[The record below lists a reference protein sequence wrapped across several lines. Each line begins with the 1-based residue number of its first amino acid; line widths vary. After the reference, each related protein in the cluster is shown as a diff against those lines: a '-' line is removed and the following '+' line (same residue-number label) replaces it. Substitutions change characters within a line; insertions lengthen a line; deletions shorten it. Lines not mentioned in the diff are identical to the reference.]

1 MSDQYDVAIIGSRV
15 AGATLAMLLARKG
28 LKTVVVDK
36 ATFPSN
42 KAPCTHTNPAGAVE
56 TVKRI
61 GLYEPFIKAG
71 ADPVKR
77 VDFMLPKG
85 RYSGEIRTDGVPTPG
100 MQLRRITMDNIIV
113 QHARA
118 AGAEVREAFVV
129 RDLIKDQSGKVLG
142 FTGQQQSGGP
152 VQQIRAR
159 LTVAADGKRSIFGNE
174 SSFVKS
180 WPCNRFYYY
189 RYYEP
194 GTPIEPIIWC
204 WDDDPDIV
212 CIGPVGEGL
221 FLGMVAPHMSKFD
234 DFVVDLEDNFDTW
247 MRSKTILRDIIDSA
261 KPVSRIW
268 GRGNL
273 KNTYRD
279 PICNGLV
286 LLGDAGLD
294 IDPLAAQG
302 VGWAFISAEILAD
315 VLGKCFTKD
324 DLSAKALAE
333 FRVRRD
339 ARLLENFKYFSII
352 SLTKKRSPQEQEFM
366 DRAIEDRD
374 LASDLAGIWHLTVA
388 PSKVFGAERFE
399 VPIEK
404 WETEKPLDYA
414 TAVNT

>member
-1 MSDQYDVAIIGSRV
+1 MPQTYDVAIIGSRI
-15 AGATLAMLLARKG
+15 AGSTLAMLLARTG
-28 LKTVVVDK
+28 LKTIAVDK

-42 KAPCTHTNPAGAVE
+42 KAPCTHTNPAGAVD

-61 GLYEPFIKAG
+61 GLYDAFIKAG

-77 VDFMLPKG
+77 VDFMLPYG
-85 RYSGEIRTDGVPTPG
+85 RFVGEIRTNGQPTPG
-100 MQLRRITMDNIIV
+100 LQLRRIVMDNIIV
-113 QHARA
+113 QHARE
-118 AGAEVREAFVV
+118 AGAEIREGFVV
-129 RDLIKDQSGKVLG
+129 RDLIREHSRIAG
-142 FTGQQQSGGP
+142 FTGQDSHGRAQE
-152 VQQIRAR
+152 IRAR
-159 LTVAADGKRSIFGNE
+159 LTVAADGRRSMFGPE
-174 SSFVKS
+174 AGFIKS

-194 GTPIEPIIWC
+194 RTPIEPIIWC

-234 DFVVDLEDNFDTW
+234 EFVIDLEENFNSW
-247 MRSKTILRDIIDSA
+247 MRSKNELREIIDSA

-279 PICNGLV
+279 PICDGLV

-315 VLGKCFTKD
+315 VLGKCFEHD
-324 DLSAKALAE
+324 DLSREALSE
-333 FRVRRD
+333 FRTRRD
-339 ARLLENFKYFSII
+339 ARLLENFKYFSVV
-352 SLTKKRSPQEQEFM
+352 SLTKKRNEQEQEFM
-366 DRAIEDRD
+366 MRAVKDRD
-374 LASDLAGIWHLTVA
+374 LASDLAGIWHMTVL
-388 PSKVFGAERFE
+388 PSKVFGAERFST
-399 VPIEK
+399 PIAD
-404 WETEKPLDYA
+404 WEIEKPLNYA
-414 TAVNT
+414 NTVAT

>member
-1 MSDQYDVAIIGSRV
+1 MSQIYDVAIIGSRV
-15 AGATLAMLLARKG
+15 AGATLAMLLARIG
-28 LKTVVVDK
+28 LKTIAVDK

-56 TVKRI
+56 TVKRV
-61 GLYEPFIKAG
+61 GLYDAFIKAG
-71 ADPVKR
+71 ADPVRR

-85 RYSGEIRTDGVPTPG
+85 RFVGEIRTNGVPTPG
-100 MQLRRITMDNIIV
+100 LQLRRIVMDNIIV
-113 QHARA
+113 QSARA
-118 AGAEVREAFVV
+118 AGAEIQEGFVV
-129 RDLIKDQSGKVLG
+129 RDLVRDTHGRVAG
-142 FTGQQQSGGP
+142 FRGQQSDGR
-152 VQQIRAR
+152 VQEIHAR
-159 LTVAADGKRSIFGNE
+159 LTIAADGRRSMFGSE
-174 SSFVKS
+174 SRFIKS

-189 RYYEP
+189 RYYQP
-194 GTPIEPIIWC
+194 GLPIEPIIWC

-234 DFVVDLEDNFDTW
+234 EFVIDLEENFNNW
-247 MRSKTILRDIIDSA
+247 MRSKDELRAIIDAS

-286 LLGDAGLD
+286 LLGDAGID

-315 VLGKCFTKD
+315 VLANCFKND
-324 DLSAKALAE
+324 DLSPEALSE
-333 FRVRRD
+333 FRSRRD
-339 ARLLENFKYFSII
+339 ARLLENFKYFSIV
-352 SLTKKRSPQEQEFM
+352 SLTRKRNQQEQEFM
-366 DRAIEDRD
+366 ERAIKDRD
-374 LASDLAGIWHLTVA
+374 LASDLAGIWHMTVP

-399 VPIEK
+399 VPIDK

-414 TAVNT
+414 GAVAS